1 MNNISNFGQHLIN
14 LQYNLNNINNR
25 ITELQNTVN
34 DLIAKDT
41 GGQAVTA
48 AVAVAPSSMDAI
60 NAMNERIAKVEGK
73 VQKME
78 EMNESLESIFSTL
91 QAPAIQAP
99 GLQAPALQATEH
111 QPSPSQETTEV
122 PDRDGYKTA
131 SAPTTPIPE
140 IKTDVEDINDIVVVP
155 KKQVTKKKPAKK

>member
-25 ITELQNTVN
+25 ITELQNAVN

-48 AVAVAPSSMDAI
+48 AVALAPSTMDAI

-99 GLQAPALQATEH
+99 ALQATAL

-122 PDRDGYKTA
+122 PDT
-131 SAPTTPIPE
+131 
-140 IKTDVEDINDIVVVP
+140 KTDVEDTNDIVVVP